1 MNSSD
6 NYFFRF
12 FFFFSAE
19 LYRLP
24 DDYQSEADVDYTETL
39 ESSRRQTVSLVVK
52 SHRRRFL
59 TRPSPFFFFFFFLQ
73 LSAADPIHSTKLAAL
88 IRMKLAEAQII
99 NGGPEA
105 FQMNWL
111 SKVDPLILGELSQR
125 LEGTLAG

>member
-1 MNSSD
+1 MVP
-6 NYFFRF
+6 FL
-12 FFFFSAE
+12 SAE

-39 ESSRRQTVSLVVK
+39 ESSRRQAVGLVVK
-52 SHRRRFL
+52 LHCRTFL
-59 TRPSPFFFFFFFLQ
+59 TFPSFLLKQ

-88 IRMKLAEAQII
+88 IRMKLTEAQII

-105 FQMNWL
+105 FQANWL
-111 SKVDPLILGELSQR
+111 SGVDPLILGELSQR